1 MYLFRWD
8 LENETVIQSI
18 LMIFSSWKNFLVKL
32 EYTRVEQLFQLQKL
46 KIVQEQCH
54 QKSILYKNTNILLEN
69 RNVKKQL
76 F

>member
-1 MYLFRWD
+1 M
-8 LENETVIQSI
+8 
-18 LMIFSSWKNFLVKL
+18 VKL

-46 KIVQEQCH
+46 KIVQEQCP